1 MHPGMYSHMRL
12 RGTNFPWLCILWLC
26 ISLPLSAAADDNL
39 YGQKP
44 PLLSNSATF
53 PSRALL
59 PSVHPSQEL
68 KREISQSLGLMEDFQ
83 FHSARSLALPLH
95 VFLSST
101 PLRSPQNCS
110 QTAPTAFLACRSTE
124 FQCDDR
130 VTCINKRWLCD
141 GEQDCPRG
149 EDETQPNCKNIT
161 CRPDQFQCRDR
172 TCIAGIFECS
182 GKAECADGSDELNCS
197 KCPCVCLIGSN

>member
-1 MHPGMYSHMRL
+1 MRL
-12 RGTNFPWLCILWLC
+12 RR
-26 ISLPLSAAADDNL
+26 ISSTTSP
-39 YGQKP
+39 
-44 PLLSNSATF
+44 NSSQGWHLNGLALKCLHIS
-53 PSRALL
+53 PSRLMGSFSIASLTVRFSLL
-59 PSVHPSQEL
+59 
-68 KREISQSLGLMEDFQ
+68 RN
-83 FHSARSLALPLH
+83 
-95 VFLSST
+95 
-101 PLRSPQNCS
+101 PQNCS
-110 QTAPTAFLACRSTE
+110 QTAPTSFLACRPNE

-149 EDETQPNCKNIT
+149 EDETQPNCRNVT

-197 KCPCVCLIGSN
+197 KCVFDCIQLGSSSGRCGI